1 MTDLFFR
8 SLEDLKNRIQIQ
20 SSLGGELFLCKRM
33 EICYNKKR
41 DDTKR
46 EVLNMAKDERNAY
59 TIQNDASLGEVKIA
73 DEVVAII
80 AALAATEVDGVASM
94 AGNITNELVSKLG
107 MKNLSKGVK
116 VDVLDGVVCVDL
128 ALNLKYGYEIP
139 ATCKNVQEKVKTAIE
154 NMTGLEVSDVN
165 VAIAGVNMEQTK

>member
-41 DDTKR
+41 DDT
-46 EVLNMAKDERNAY
+46 NMAKDERNAY

-94 AGNITNELVSKLG
+94 AGNITNEVIGKLG
-107 MKNLSKGVK
+107 IKNLSKGVK
-116 VDVLDGVVCVDL
+116 VDVLEGVVTVSL
-128 ALNLKYGYEIP
+128 ALNLKYDYSIMEV
-139 ATCKNVQEKVKTAIE
+139 TKKVQEKVKNAVE
-154 NMTGLEVSDVN
+154 NMTGLEVADVN
-165 VAIAGVNMEQTK
+165 IKVAGVEMEKQN

>member
-59 TIQNDASLGEVKIA
+59 TIQNDAP
-73 DEVVAII
+73 DF
-80 AALAATEVDGVASM
+80 
-94 AGNITNELVSKLG
+94 
-107 MKNLSKGVK
+107 
-116 VDVLDGVVCVDL
+116 
-128 ALNLKYGYEIP
+128 P
-139 ATCKNVQEKVKTAIE
+139 AFFC
-154 NMTGLEVSDVN
+154 LLYDFLP
-165 VAIAGVNMEQTK
+165 